1 MRHRTFAGV
10 LRLLAVFAFVLG
22 ATAFFGAAAFLDA
35 AALVD
40 PFGLPAVFL
49 AAELSAGTLLAGFSF
64 WDDSKQHARAAAK
77 EYQNAYLGDSSLL
90 LSSWFRSSFLLSKLC
105 GA

>member
-1 MRHRTFAGV
+1 M
-10 LRLLAVFAFVLG
+10 LAVFAFVLG
-22 ATAFFGAAAFLDA
+22 AAVFFGAAAFLDA

-40 PFGLPAVFL
+40 PFGLPAVFF
-49 AAELSAGTLLAGFSF
+49 AVELSAGALLAGFSF
-64 WDDSKQHARAAAK
+64 WNTSKQYGKAVAK
-77 EYQNAYLGDSSLL
+77 EHHKTHLGDSGFL

>member
-1 MRHRTFAGV
+1 
-10 LRLLAVFAFVLG
+10 LLAVFAFVLG
-22 ATAFFGAAAFLDA
+22 AAAFFGAAAFLDA

-40 PFGLPAVFL
+40 PFGLPAVFF
-49 AAELSAGTLLAGFSF
+49 AVELSAGVLLAGFSF
-64 WDDSKQHARAAAK
+64 WNNSKQHGKAAAK
-77 EYQNAYLGDSSLL
+77 EHQKAYLGDSGLL